1 MKRAAWCCMK
11 DGFISMSRTGTSRS
25 GEDRGTLLDLGR
37 ERPQVPVKARNLSPI
52 VPRGSISGKALI
64 AVVAI
69 MTFLASLTT
78 GAVLLVQG
86 AAAEWQSDVSSEITI
101 QLRPAA
107 GRDIER
113 DVRSVVEAVRAE
125 PGIVEVRPYSND
137 ESAKLLEPWLGAGLS
152 LNELPVPRVVVA
164 RVTPGATIDL
174 AGLRAKLVKLVPS
187 ASVDDH
193 RAWIERMRSMTG
205 ATVFAGLGI
214 LLLVVIVTVISVSFA
229 TRGAMAANRPIV
241 EVLHF
246 VGAGDRFIANHF
258 LRHFLRLGL
267 EGGLIGCGAAM
278 LLFGLSESIAGWFS
292 GTPVGDQFAALL
304 GTFSLRPSGY
314 VVLALQTVLIAVVT
328 GWSSRRTLFATL
340 REID

>member
-1 MKRAAWCCMK
+1 V
-11 DGFISMSRTGTSRS
+11 SRPGDDH
-25 GEDRGTLLDLGR
+25 GPLVDLGH
-37 ERPQVPVKARNLSPI
+37 ERPQVPARARNLSPI
-52 VPRGSISGKALI
+52 VPRASIAGRALV

-69 MTFLASLTT
+69 MTFLASITT
-78 GAVLLVQG
+78 GAVLLVS
-86 AAAEWQSDVSSEITI
+86 ASAAEWQSEVASEITI
-101 QLRPAA
+101 QVRPAA

-113 DVRSVVEAVRAE
+113 DVAAVVEAMRAQS
-125 PGIVEVRPYSND
+125 GIVEIKPFTKD
-137 ESAKLLEPWLGAGLS
+137 ESAKLLEPWLGTGLS
-152 LNELPVPRVVVA
+152 FDDLPVPRVIVA
-164 RVTPGATIDL
+164 RVAPGTALDL
-174 AGLRAKLVKLVPS
+174 TALRGRVQQVAPS

-214 LLLVVIVTVISVSFA
+214 LALVIIATIISVSFA

-246 VGAGDRFIANHF
+246 VGAGDRYIANRF

-267 EGGLIGCGAAM
+267 QGGVIGGGVAM
-278 LLFGLSESIAGWFS
+278 LLFGFSESIASWFS

-314 VVLALQTVLIAVVT
+314 LALAAQAVLIAAIT
-328 GWSSRRTLFATL
+328 AWASRRTLFATL
-340 REID
+340 DDIE